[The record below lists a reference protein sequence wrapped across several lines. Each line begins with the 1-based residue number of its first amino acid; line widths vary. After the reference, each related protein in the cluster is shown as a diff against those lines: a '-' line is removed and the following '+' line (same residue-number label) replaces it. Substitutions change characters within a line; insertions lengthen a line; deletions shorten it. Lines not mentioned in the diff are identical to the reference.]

1 MLKTGFRSE
10 RKRILSP
17 SLSQG
22 EGEYSDNKRRVWWR
36 KREVMTR
43 DEWRMNRDGGD
54 EWQRNNRRKMRVLFS
69 WKAGLQKIRE
79 GYNNIKWVRRK
90 KYIVKLSLIKW
101 INSFAVLKSRT
112 DYTEYTDSL
121 SFDNW
126 QLIIDKCDVHRL
138 ATSLLDLHGLW
149 CEYNYNSVFCYM
161 ELTLIYSRFGFRKVT
176 FCILFLLFFIS
187 LHFKS
192 DFIRWK
198 NASYYSFYS
207 V

>member
-1 MLKTGFRSE
+1 MVKTGFRGE

-17 SLSQG
+17 ITYSPIRRLLPRRGGVATRG
-22 EGEYSDNKRRVWWR
+22 EWR

-43 DEWRMNRDGGD
+43 DEWRMKRDGGD

-69 WKAGLQKIRE
+69 WKAGLQKIRG

-126 QLIIDKCDVHRL
+126 QLIIDKCDGHRL

-149 CEYNYNSVFCYM
+149 CEYNY
-161 ELTLIYSRFGFRKVT
+161 
-176 FCILFLLFFIS
+176 ILLYGTDVNIQ
-187 LHFKS
+187 
-192 DFIRWK
+192 
-198 NASYYSFYS
+198 
-207 V
+207 

>member
-1 MLKTGFRSE
+1 MKDEHYFCVKGRST
-10 RKRILSP
+10 K
-17 SLSQG
+17 
-22 EGEYSDNKRRVWWR
+22 NK
-36 KREVMTR
+36 
-43 DEWRMNRDGGD
+43 
-54 EWQRNNRRKMRVLFS
+54 
-69 WKAGLQKIRE
+69 E

-90 KYIVKLSLIKW
+90 KYIVKLPLIKW

-126 QLIIDKCDVHRL
+126 QLIINKCDGHEL
-138 ATSLLDLHGLW
+138 ATASLDLHGLW

-161 ELTLIYSRFGFRKVT
+161 ELTLIYSRFGFRKVIL
-176 FCILFLLFFIS
+176 CILFLLFFIS

-198 NASYYSFYS
+198 NASYCSFYS